1 MKRTAVVVAPGRGTY
16 NKAELGYLA
25 RHHADRADLVASFD
39 DYRRAEGQ
47 ATVSEMDGAARFSAT
62 IHTRGDNASSLIY
75 ACAQCDFEAIDR
87 TAYEI
92 VAVTGNSMGW
102 YIALACAGALAP
114 IDGMKVVNTTSRL
127 MQERQAGGQVI
138 YPFMDENWRPLPNA
152 RDRILSKMAE
162 IDARPDHL
170 LCLSIDLGG
179 MIVLAGNAKGLDA
192 FESEMPATQGRFPLR
207 LQGHVGFHTQL
218 QKPVADDARARLPRT
233 MFRQP
238 DIPLIDGRGA
248 IWQPHGSDMDAL
260 WSYTLNHQIVAPYD
274 FTAAIRTAAREF
286 MPDVFIVLGPG
297 TTMGG
302 AVAQS
307 LILADWR
314 GLRDKASFQDTQNT
328 APRLISM
335 GMESQRAQVVAP

>member
-16 NKAELGYLA
+16 NKTELGYLA
-25 RHHADRADLVASFD
+25 RHQGDRAEPVGSFD
-39 DYRRAEGQ
+39 DYRRAQGQ
-47 ATVSEMDGAARFSAT
+47 VTVSDLDGAAHFSAA

-75 ACAQCDFEAIDR
+75 ACAQCDFAAIDR
-87 TAYEI
+87 SAYDI

-102 YIALACAGALAP
+102 YIALACAGALTP
-114 IDGMKVVNTTSRL
+114 VDGLKVVNTTSTL
-127 MQERQAGGQVI
+127 MQESLTGGQVI
-138 YPFMDENWRPLPNA
+138 YPFMDENWRPLPNTL
-152 RDRILSKMAE
+152 DRILSKMAE

-207 LQGHVGFHTQL
+207 LQGHAGFHTPL
-218 QKPVADDARARLPRT
+218 QEPVAKEARARLPRS
-233 MFRQP
+233 MFGQP

-248 IWQPHGSDMDAL
+248 IWQPHGSDTDAL

-314 GLRDKASFQDTQNT
+314 GLRDKASFQDAQNT
-328 APRLISM
+328 AQRLISM